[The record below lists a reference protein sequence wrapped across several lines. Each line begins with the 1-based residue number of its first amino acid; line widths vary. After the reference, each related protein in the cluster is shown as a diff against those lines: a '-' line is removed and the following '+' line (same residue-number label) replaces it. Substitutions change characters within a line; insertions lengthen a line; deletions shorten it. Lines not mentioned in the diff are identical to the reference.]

1 MLAIPATI
9 RRKKSHRWRTRWLSR
24 RSQTHNRP
32 LKTRLVTKLRGARE
46 RIRETQGNVR
56 AQVLRRA
63 PPGIEL
69 VVAAKRLHRRSR
81 KGHRRSLR
89 EIAREL
95 QGHAVLGILRQVDDR
110 GAVALSARR
119 WNWTRN

>member
-46 RIRETQGNVR
+46 RIRETQGKCEGR
-56 AQVLRRA
+56 KSYAERH
-63 PPGIEL
+63 PEL
-69 VVAAKRLHRRSR
+69 VVAEKRLHWRS
-81 KGHRRSLR
+81 RSLR

-95 QGHAVLGILRQVDDR
+95 QGHAVLGILPQVDDR
-110 GAVALSARR
+110 GAVALSTRR

>member
-1 MLAIPATI
+1 MLGSAFEKP
-9 RRKKSHRWRTRWLSR
+9 
-24 RSQTHNRP
+24 RP

-46 RIRETQGNVR
+46 RIRETQRKCEGHKPYAER
-56 AQVLRRA
+56 H
-63 PPGIEL
+63 PEL

-95 QGHAVLGILRQVDDR
+95 QAMGYSNKQGLAVLGILRVKSMIER
-110 GAVALSARR
+110 PSP
-119 WNWTRN
+119 